1 MAPSPKPHCEFPNKG
16 EAMNRSALRLPAAV
30 VLLSLAGLIATEI
43 SRAETSKTIE
53 NYRLH
58 MFDAPFRSLANRTIE
73 LMFDTA
79 RVDYAKTQWILP
91 KNIVDMDFSYE
102 FNGVRHRADD
112 VLEDTDT
119 DALLVIK
126 NGRIVCERYLNRA
139 DATTHFNSYSMAK
152 SFNSIMVGL
161 ALADGHIASVLDP
174 VVKYVPELRGSGYD
188 GTTIQNLLEMRS
200 GVDWDDNFFAE
211 GTTGRKAHLAA
222 WVEASARYTDEGR
235 NTTRAHPPGTT
246 FNYNTMDAAVVGLVI
261 ESAVKMPVSKYLSE
275 RLWKPA
281 GMESYGFYVLDGP
294 PGVGRE
300 FTGGGFNAV
309 LRDYG
314 RIGLMMLDR
323 GRANGRQILPASYV
337 AESTKP
343 STTSDTETKEP
354 HLGYAY
360 FWWPIL
366 NSQAFT
372 ALGGEG
378 QFIYVDPAS
387 RTVVVKMSHGP
398 VGPAAQANEQ
408 ETLSFFAAV
417 SRWEPPR

>member
-1 MAPSPKPHCEFPNKG
+1 MKRIVP
-16 EAMNRSALRLPAAV
+16 RVWSAV
-30 VLLSLAGLIATEI
+30 MLLSLAGLFSTVITHG
-43 SRAETSKTIE
+43 ETSKTIE

-58 MFDAPFRSLANRTIE
+58 MFDEPFRSLANRTIE
-73 LMFDTA
+73 WMFDTA
-79 RVDYAKTQWILP
+79 RVENAPAKSILP
-91 KNIVDMDFSYE
+91 KSGVDLDFTYE
-102 FNGVRHRADD
+102 FNGVRHPASD

-119 DALLVIK
+119 DALLIIK
-126 NGRIVCERYLNRA
+126 NGTIVCERYLNRA
-139 DATTHFNSYSMAK
+139 DAATHFNSYSMAK

-161 ALADGHIASVLDP
+161 AIADGRIHSVLDP

-211 GTTGRKAHLAA
+211 GTLGRKAHLAA
-222 WVEASARYTDEGR
+222 WVEASARYTDEAH
-235 NTTRAHPPGTT
+235 NTRQAHPPGTV
-246 FNYNTMDAAVVGLVI
+246 FNYNTMDAAVIGLAV
-261 ESAVKMPVSKYLSE
+261 ERAVKMPVSKYLSQ

-294 PGVGRE
+294 PGTGRE

-314 RIGLMMLDR
+314 RVGLLMLNQ
-323 GRANGRQILPASYV
+323 GRANGRRILPASYV

-343 STTSDTETKEP
+343 STTNDAETHEP

-366 NSQAFT
+366 GSSAFT

-378 QFIYVDPAS
+378 QFIFVDPAT
-387 RTVVVKMSHGP
+387 RTVIVKISHGP

-408 ETLSFFAAV
+408 ETLSFLAAA
-417 SRWEPPR
+417 SRWEPR